1 MSQEVVEVESLCWR
15 AASDDAT
22 VDRDVFVLSPGVFS
36 SSQADCAPDRA
47 RVIISREHWYLDR
60 TEARALESPKRADVQ
75 AVVRRRQRRCRRR
88 RLSLLFPSLLPPPSP
103 SPAQTFLILVATADL
118 RALLY
123 TRCFSARRCLWS
135 AFCLAN
141 TTTEPRA
148 VGVADAP
155 LLGESRAVPL
165 TDEVDASDG
174 FLRAGAGVD
183 TARPE
188 KALASM
194 VQKGRGGRGK
204 KRAKKLGFARNS
216 PERKRVRE

>member
-1 MSQEVVEVESLCWR
+1 MEGSERRC
-15 AASDDAT
+15 DH
-22 VDRDVFVLSPGVFS
+22 DVFVLSPGVFS

-75 AVVRRRQRRCRRR
+75 AVVRRRQRRCRRRRR

-216 PERKRVRE
+216 PERERERE

>member
-1 MSQEVVEVESLCWR
+1 LEGSERRC
-15 AASDDAT
+15 DH
-22 VDRDVFVLSPGVFS
+22 DVFVLSPGVFS

-60 TEARALESPKRADVQ
+60 TEARAWESPKRADVQ

-194 VQKGRGGRGK
+194 VQKGRGGEGK
-204 KRAKKLGFARNS
+204 EESKETRLCSKFAREGKR
-216 PERKRVRE
+216 ERVKQRESL

>member
-1 MSQEVVEVESLCWR
+1 MIQ
-15 AASDDAT
+15 
-22 VDRDVFVLSPGVFS
+22 
-36 SSQADCAPDRA
+36 
-47 RVIISREHWYLDR
+47 
-60 TEARALESPKRADVQ
+60 ARAIESHKRADMRAVA
-75 AVVRRRQRRCRRR
+75 AVVAAVADKKKKRR
-88 RLSLLFPSLLPPPSP
+88 RLSLVLPHLSFLRILR
-103 SPAQTFLILVATADL
+103 AIQTFLILVATADL

-148 VGVADAP
+148 VGADAAAF
-155 LLGESRAVPL
+155 LEVSTAVPL
-165 TDEVDASDG
+165 TDEVDARDG

-194 VQKGRGGRGK
+194 VWKRGEGWG
-204 KRAKKLGFARNS
+204 
-216 PERKRVRE
+216 ERERRSKEN